1 MKIKIIENTNRII
14 LEEDVNFF
22 MQQVEKVFNVQY
34 AETYLA
40 DTNTVL
46 KSAMIIY
53 EED

>member
-22 MQQVEKVFNVQY
+22 VQQVEKVFNIQY
-34 AETYLA
+34 SQTYLG
-40 DTNTVL
+40 DTYMVL

-53 EED
+53 E

>member
-34 AETYLA
+34 AQTYLGN
-40 DTNTVL
+40 TYTVL

-53 EED
+53 E